1 MSRVVHPPGCQGSTP
16 PGASEYAYAKPPRI
30 AQDASGENAARDP
43 HDGLLV
49 PMGCSWTLGAGFG
62 AVASS
67 WAPPWAVL
75 AGIAGGWLLG
85 WVALARARARCLV
98 KRRNN
103 STL

>member
-1 MSRVVHPPGCQGSTP
+1 
-16 PGASEYAYAKPPRI
+16 
-30 AQDASGENAARDP
+30 
-43 HDGLLV
+43 
-49 PMGCSWTLGAGFG
+49 MGCAWALGAGFG

-67 WAPPWAVL
+67 WAPPWAIL